1 MIKVLIHIRYNKS
14 EIYFII
20 SRVTT
25 KEKKKC
31 ITTKQM
37 FLIIKILNL
46 KGSKK
51 KIKEEDRQNK
61 HEENKVVEVNPYV

>member
-1 MIKVLIHIRYNKS
+1 MIKALIHIRYNKS

-37 FLIIKILNL
+37 FLIKKILN
-46 KGSKK
+46 SKAARKRLRK
-51 KIKEEDRQNK
+51 KTGKTNMKRIRW
-61 HEENKVVEVNPYV
+61 